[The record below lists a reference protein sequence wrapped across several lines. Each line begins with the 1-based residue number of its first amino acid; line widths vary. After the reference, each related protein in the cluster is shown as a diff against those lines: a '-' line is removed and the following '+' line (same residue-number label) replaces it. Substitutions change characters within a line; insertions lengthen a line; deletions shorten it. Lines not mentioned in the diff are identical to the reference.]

1 MLARVRACVISAVW
15 SVADT
20 GALWWC
26 SVKGEECLAEKA
38 RYSIKV
44 WHTHMYLTGDTTLL
58 YQFPIIQFCWKKQ
71 LLARLC
77 LVDKLESKQD
87 KLMSLQIGS
96 LVR

>member
-1 MLARVRACVISAVW
+1 M
-15 SVADT
+15 
-20 GALWWC
+20 
-26 SVKGEECLAEKA
+26 KGDECLAEKA
-38 RYSIKV
+38 RYSVKV

-58 YQFPIIQFCWKKQ
+58 YQFPIIQFCWQKQ

-96 LVR
+96 LVPSHTTCPTAHTDTHTHTHTHTHTQH